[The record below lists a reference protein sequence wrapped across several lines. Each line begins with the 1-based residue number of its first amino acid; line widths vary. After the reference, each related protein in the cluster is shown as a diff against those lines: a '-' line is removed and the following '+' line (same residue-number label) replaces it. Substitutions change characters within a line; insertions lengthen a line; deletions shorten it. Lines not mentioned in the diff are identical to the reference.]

1 MGGRR
6 QLIIAA
12 LIVILGSGGLL
23 GYSYMEQQANMNYF
37 PESGYILTGD
47 PEIEMKQLLFTGGTT
62 WRNGLDET
70 VAFDDLQ
77 GNKTEVS
84 SKSFVHYESESL
96 AALSD
101 GVVVDLNDISSA
113 RMTNH
118 YAVSSKIVFQ
128 SAEPQGYTPS
138 NSSSDL
144 QLTDFLWK
152 VSEDKYMIVSD
163 DISVRFSE
171 EDVRDTSDFVEV
183 TYIDGGVIQLQTAEN
198 LWQTV
203 SNECV
208 ATLDNGESLDLSLKN
223 IQDGDGNVLMDFG
236 KIALNSDDYTE
247 VIPLTEELKNVHES
261 VIPHFDITAEQ
272 GQDGEIG
279 LNGENGL
286 NGTNGT

>member
-6 QLIIAA
+6 QLILAA

-47 PEIEMKQLLFTGGTT
+47 PEIEMKQLQFTGGTT

-101 GVVVDLNDISSA
+101 GVVIDLNDISSA

-128 SAEPQGYTPS
+128 SSGPQGYTPS

-163 DISVRFSE
+163 DISVRFSG

-203 SNECV
+203 SNECR
-208 ATLDNGESLDLSLKN
+208 ATLDNGEIVDLSLKN
-223 IQDGDGNVLMDFG
+223 IQDENGDVLMDFG
-236 KIALNSDDYTE
+236 KITKISKKVT
-247 VIPLTEELKNVHES
+247 
-261 VIPHFDITAEQ
+261 Q
-272 GQDGEIG
+272 GKREKK
-279 LNGENGL
+279 
-286 NGTNGT
+286 